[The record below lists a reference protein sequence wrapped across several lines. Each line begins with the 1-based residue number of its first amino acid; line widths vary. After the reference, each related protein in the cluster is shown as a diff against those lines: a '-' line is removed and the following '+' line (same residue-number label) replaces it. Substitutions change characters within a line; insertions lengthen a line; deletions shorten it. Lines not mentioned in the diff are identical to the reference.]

1 VPGPELPDSG
11 FVEPRTIEIHG
22 KEVEGMT
29 NGTVRWFNRT
39 IGAGFIRTDD
49 GENVM
54 FLHSA
59 VKESDPS
66 VIREG
71 ARVSVDILESQYGF
85 TATKV
90 RAA

>member
-1 VPGPELPDSG
+1 
-11 FVEPRTIEIHG
+11 
-22 KEVEGMT
+22 M
-29 NGTVRWFNRT
+29 RWFNRT

-59 VKESDPS
+59 VKEPDPS

-71 ARVSVDILESQYGF
+71 ARVSVDILESQYGY
-85 TATKV
+85 TATTVK
-90 RAA
+90 AA

>member
-1 VPGPELPDSG
+1 MS
-11 FVEPRTIEIHG
+11 
-22 KEVEGMT
+22 

-54 FLHSA
+54 FLDSA

-66 VIREG
+66 LIREG
-71 ARVSVDILESQYGF
+71 ARVSVDVVESPYGF
-85 TATKV
+85 TGANV
-90 RAA
+90 RAVQLPA

>member
-1 VPGPELPDSG
+1 
-11 FVEPRTIEIHG
+11 
-22 KEVEGMT
+22 MT